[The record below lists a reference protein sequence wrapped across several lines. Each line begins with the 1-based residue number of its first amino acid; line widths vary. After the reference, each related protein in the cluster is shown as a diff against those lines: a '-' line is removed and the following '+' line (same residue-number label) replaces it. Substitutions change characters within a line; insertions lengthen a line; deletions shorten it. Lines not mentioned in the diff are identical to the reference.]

1 MFYLFFLAGDY
12 DFDHFKRIVTE
23 ILRNGEIITDSDVE
37 LEVIT
42 DGFNVSITEG
52 GDSVKFRSE
61 DYGLNFKYK
70 MWFDIYSDHSNGI
83 NELMKFVGSI
93 MTRLNG
99 ECLLESNGDTPV
111 MIRRDN
117 MVIVD
122 DKGLGGAKRFPFH
135 ELRLKYQEGII
146 N

>member
-1 MFYLFFLAGDY
+1 MFYLFFLVGDY
-12 DFDHFKRIVTE
+12 GFDHLKQTVTE
-23 ILRNGEIITDSDVE
+23 ILCNGEIITDSNVE

-61 DYGLNFKYK
+61 DYGLDFKYK

-83 NELMKFVGSI
+83 NELMKFIGSVMI
-93 MTRLNG
+93 RLDG
-99 ECLLESNGDTPV
+99 ECLLESNGDTPI

-122 DKGLGGAKRFPFH
+122 DKGLKGTERFPFH
-135 ELRLKYQEGII
+135 ELRLKYQEVSI